1 MQTKKFIPIFFTFLL
16 AANFL
21 LAQEHRIAVQSP
33 KDVTLILKDFYD
45 ELPIEGYAGNE
56 IIITRNGGENEGTP
70 ERAKGLKAVY
80 PAGTDNTGLALDV
93 EKSGN
98 DIRITCL
105 LPITNHG
112 GTYKLKVP
120 ENIALRIN
128 SGCEHDNSVNIQN
141 IKNEI
146 EANVCQSINLK
157 NVSGPLVLSTISGN
171 ITVVFSEMSPKPV
184 SIANISGEIDVT
196 LPAKSAANLDMTN
209 VSGNMYSDFDLNAD
223 HKDMQRVGGN
233 SINAKLNG
241 GGTDLKITNISGNIY
256 LRKG

>member
-1 MQTKKFIPIFFTFLL
+1 MSKGIIDGFVIPRL
-16 AANFL
+16 
-21 LAQEHRIAVQSP
+21 
-33 KDVTLILKDFYD
+33 
-45 ELPIEGYAGNE
+45 
-56 IIITRNGGENEGTP
+56 
-70 ERAKGLKAVY
+70 
-80 PAGTDNTGLALDV
+80 
-93 EKSGN
+93 
-98 DIRITCL
+98 
-105 LPITNHG
+105 
-112 GTYKLKVP
+112 
-120 ENIALRIN
+120 
-128 SGCEHDNSVNIQN
+128 QN